1 MTMART
7 TATPRRRRD
16 ATDHIVLDRRICEA
30 CGNCVEACPS
40 GILRLIA
47 MGPHRHAKIARKT
60 ADTCTGCLAC
70 VRSCE
75 AGAIA
80 RGEPVDR

>member
-1 MTMART
+1 MKMART
-7 TATPRRRRD
+7 TSTPPRLRD
-16 ATDHIVLDRRICEA
+16 TTDHIALDRRVCEA
-30 CGNCVEACPS
+30 CGDCIEACPN

-47 MGPHRHAKIARKT
+47 VGPHRHAKIARKT

-70 VRSCE
+70 VRSCQ

-80 RGEPVDR
+80 RREPVDR